1 MTHLLD
7 KVTCH
12 VIVEEICPFENCY
25 LVPRLAQVPG
35 STFSWWTL
43 HIRPFTCCCSVTKS
57 CLTLRP
63 HGLQHAQ
70 LLCPPLSPRVYS
82 NSCPVIL
89 SKHLILCRPL
99 LLLPSVFPSI
109 RIFSSESALPAGG
122 QSIGVSALASV
133 LPLNIQG
140 WFPLELTVWSTLL
153 SKRLPRVFSS
163 TTIQKCHFFNSR
175 PSLWSNSHIQKWLL
189 EKP

>member
-63 HGLQHAQ
+63 HGLQHAL

-89 SKHLILCRPL
+89 SKHLILCHPL

-109 RIFSSESALPAGG
+109 RIFSSESALPSRWPEYWSFSF
-122 QSIGVSALASV
+122 SICPSTEYSGLISFRTDCLIHLAVQETPKSLLQHHNSKVS
-133 LPLNIQG
+133 
-140 WFPLELTVWSTLL
+140 LL
-153 SKRLPRVFSS
+153 QL
-163 TTIQKCHFFNSR
+163 
-175 PSLWSNSHIQKWLL
+175 
-189 EKP
+189 

>member
-12 VIVEEICPFENCY
+12 VIVEEIRPFENCY

-43 HIRPFTCCCSVTKS
+43 HIRPFACCCSVTKS

-63 HGLQHAQ
+63 HGLQHTR
-70 LLCPPLSPRVYS
+70 LLRPPLSPRVYS
-82 NSCPVIL
+82 NSCPL
-89 SKHLILCRPL
+89 SQWCYLSISS
-99 LLLPSVFPSI
+99 SVVP
-109 RIFSSESALPAGG
+109 FSSCPQSFPASGSFQMSQLFPAGG
-122 QSIGVSALASV
+122 LSIGVSASVSV

-140 WFPLELTVWSTLL
+140 WCHLELTVWG
-153 SKRLPRVFSS
+153 KCRKARPR
-163 TTIQKCHFFNSR
+163 KLY
-175 PSLWSNSHIQKWLL
+175 PG
-189 EKP
+189 